1 MLTPAMF
8 LETPSSRTVTC
19 RVQPPNSRR
28 IWESSN
34 EKRKFGSVPWSVAGG
49 ERMSGFWLARTGFFG
64 PGLVPP
70 LPGRVGCGIGGAV
83 CACATVAAESA
94 PPAAATAS
102 MSRREMEFEILLI
115 FLSWSLSDWPPP
127 RPSGAQPSIAYFR
140 PLPASMS

>member
-1 MLTPAMF
+1 MLTQAMF
-8 LETPSSRTVTC
+8 LEMPSSRAVTW
-19 RVQPPNSRR
+19 RVQPPDSRR
-28 IWESSN
+28 MCESSN

-70 LPGRVGCGIGGAV
+70 CPGLVGCGMGGLV

-115 FLSWSLSDWPPP
+115 VLSSSLSDGPPP
-127 RPSGAQPSIAYFR
+127 RPRGAQPYMA
-140 PLPASMS
+140 

>member
-1 MLTPAMF
+1 M
-8 LETPSSRTVTC
+8 C
-19 RVQPPNSRR
+19 
-28 IWESSN
+28 ESSN

-102 MSRREMEFEILLI
+102 MSRREMEFEIELI
-115 FLSWSLSDWPPP
+115 FLSLSLSDGRRRSPQA
-127 RPSGAQPSIAYFR
+127 RNRRSLDLR
-140 PLPASMS
+140 PLSDDLEWQQADSAAFATRGFRWPQNRLHAR